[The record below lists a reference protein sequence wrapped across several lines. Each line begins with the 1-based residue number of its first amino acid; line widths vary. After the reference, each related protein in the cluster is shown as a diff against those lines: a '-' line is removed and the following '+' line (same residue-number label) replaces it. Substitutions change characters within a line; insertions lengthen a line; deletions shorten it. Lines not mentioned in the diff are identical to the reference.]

1 MPRKIE
7 PKECAC
13 GCGEMTNST
22 WATGHDSKTLSAIV
36 KKAGGTLQLKRLVE
50 KSLKTRIRVNI

>member
-13 GCGEMTNST
+13 GCGGMTNST
-22 WATGHDSKTLSAIV
+22 WVTGHDSKTLSAIV
-36 KKAGGTLQLKRLVE
+36 AKAGGTHELKRLVE
-50 KSLKTRIRVNI
+50 ISLNCRIKVKI